1 MKHLTKQEKLAKL
14 EKEAPS
20 EIFAFLKAAKLMKKM
35 DGMSISG
42 DSQTFKEIKS
52 ALSFSPKT
60 KEGKELK
67 KGIISQAEKKYR
79 EGMFNG
85 TFLID

>member
-1 MKHLTKQEKLAKL
+1 MTRNQKLAKL

-20 EIFAFLKAAKLMKKM
+20 EIPAFIKAAKLIKKM
-35 DGMSISG
+35 DGISISG

-67 KGIISQAEKKYR
+67 KGIIQQAEKKSR
-79 EGMFNG
+79 EGMFSG

>member
-1 MKHLTKQEKLAKL
+1 
-14 EKEAPS
+14 
-20 EIFAFLKAAKLMKKM
+20 
-35 DGMSISG
+35 MSISG

-67 KGIISQAEKKYR
+67 KGIISQAEKKSR

-85 TFLID
+85 AFLID

>member
-1 MKHLTKQEKLAKL
+1 MTRNQKLAKL

-20 EIFAFLKAAKLMKKM
+20 EIPAFIKAAKLIKKM
-35 DGMSISG
+35 DGISISG
-42 DSQTFKEIKS
+42 DDQTLEEIK
-52 ALSFSPKT
+52 ATLSFSPKT

-67 KGIISQAEKKYR
+67 KGIIQQAEKKSR
-79 EGMFNG
+79 EGMFSG

>member
-1 MKHLTKQEKLAKL
+1 MTRNQKLAKL

-20 EIFAFLKAAKLMKKM
+20 EIPAFIKAAKLMKKM
-35 DGMSISG
+35 DGISISG
-42 DSQTFKEIKS
+42 DDQTLKEIKS

-67 KGIISQAEKKYR
+67 KGIIQQAEKKSR
-79 EGMFNG
+79 EGMFSG